1 MREGD
6 LAAGLF
12 CAAVGGP
19 FILLLWALERVCLRL
34 LRRARSGQSDEPDP
48 PPAD

>member
-12 CAAVGGP
+12 CAAIGVP
-19 FILLLWALERVCLRL
+19 FILLLWILERVCIRL
-34 LRRARSGQSDEPDP
+34 LRRAWVGKPNELDP